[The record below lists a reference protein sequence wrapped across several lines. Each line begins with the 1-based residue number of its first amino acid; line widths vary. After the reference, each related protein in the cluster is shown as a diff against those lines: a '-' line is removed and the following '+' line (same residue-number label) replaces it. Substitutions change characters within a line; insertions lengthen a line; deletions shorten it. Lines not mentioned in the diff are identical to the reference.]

1 MTIAPLVKSVRLST
15 VLGGDVRLE
24 ASTYL
29 RDGYGF
35 VRLANQ
41 CDNHKRLGDLTDIW
55 QPSRLTGYTV
65 PEGKGLPFFTAGQ
78 VFEDFPRVR
87 KWLSAPFV
95 PQADSRFVNQDWL
108 LLSRS
113 GVVGNVTA
121 VYPHHLN
128 KVITDDLLRIEPKDQ
143 DEYGWLYAYMKT
155 DFFKQI
161 ARASQYGHMIKHI
174 EVAHANE
181 FPVIMPDAATR
192 KAIGDKAAEAVRLRG
207 EAWKLR
213 DGAFKLLEKEVGIA
227 CEAESPAGTC
237 VVSLSKV
244 IDNRSRLDAD
254 SYAGSISAVD
264 SLVDVMEYAPLAE
277 LVEDV
282 EELPRFKRFYGD
294 SNVPF
299 VGVSEVFDVNTQ
311 PTKFVYA
318 KLIKNWERYIL
329 KPGTLVM
336 ACSGQKYGILGRA
349 LLLTENHEGMFGSNH
364 LLRIYPDVTKIRTGY
379 LLAFLNSPTVGRP
392 SVVRCAYGTSVPQL
406 SPIDIKKIRVPRLGA
421 DVESAI
427 ADLMDR
433 SVSTSAKADQ
443 LENEATKL
451 AQEQVDIAIEKVVSN
466 T

>member
-1 MTIAPLVKSVRLST
+1 
-15 VLGGDVRLE
+15 
-24 ASTYL
+24 
-29 RDGYGF
+29 
-35 VRLANQ
+35 
-41 CDNHKRLGDLTDIW
+41 
-55 QPSRLTGYTV
+55 
-65 PEGKGLPFFTAGQ
+65 
-78 VFEDFPRVR
+78 
-87 KWLSAPFV
+87 
-95 PQADSRFVNQDWL
+95 
-108 LLSRS
+108 
-113 GVVGNVTA
+113 
-121 VYPHHLN
+121 
-128 KVITDDLLRIEPKDQ
+128 
-143 DEYGWLYAYMKT
+143 MKT

-161 ARASQYGHMIKHI
+161 ARAAQYGHMIKHI
-174 EVAHANE
+174 EVAHANG

-192 KAIGDKAAEAVRLRG
+192 KAIGDKATEAVRLRG
-207 EAWKLR
+207 EAWRLR
-213 DGAFKLLEKEVGIA
+213 DEAFKLLEKEVGIA

-299 VGVSEVFDVNTQ
+299 VGVSEIFDVNTQ

-318 KLIKNWERYIL
+318 KLINNWERYIL

-364 LLRIYPDVTKIRTGY
+364 LLRIYPDVTKIQTGY

-406 SPIDIKKIRVPRLGA
+406 SPVDIKKIRVPRLGA
-421 DVESAI
+421 DAESAI

-433 SVSTSAKADQ
+433 SVSTSAKADR

-451 AQEQVDIAIEKVVSN
+451 AQEQIDIAIEKVVSN